1 MDGGLP
7 GFRASS
13 PFGQP
18 EIASTPED
26 FPLAQGGITLLPHG
40 EAKPLPLAPGL
51 PPPPL
56 AGQAPLSGLDCSP
69 CPSAEGLGRP
79 WSKASGSL
87 SGEA

>member
-40 EAKPLPLAPGL
+40 EAKPLPLAPG
-51 PPPPL
+51 
-56 AGQAPLSGLDCSP
+56 QAPLSGLDCSP
-69 CPSAEGLGRP
+69 CPSAEGLGLP